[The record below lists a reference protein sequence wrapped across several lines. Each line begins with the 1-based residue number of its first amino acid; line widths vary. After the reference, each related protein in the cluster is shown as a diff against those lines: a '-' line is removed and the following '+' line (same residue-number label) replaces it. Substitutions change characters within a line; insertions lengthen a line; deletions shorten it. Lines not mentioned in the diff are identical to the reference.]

1 MIRSPFPLLSQR
13 PKIKQRLSQVCPRV
27 VQVDCKN
34 TCFDIFNK
42 NKLLQNFVPGGP
54 GGPGGFSPIT
64 YARARV
70 GGCFLFLI
78 FSFVEKTLDHM
89 DRPISCAVFRM
100 DRNMGHTWTTWDTPK
115 TMDERN

>member
-34 TCFDIFNK
+34 TCFDISNK
-42 NKLLQNFVPGGP
+42 NKPLQDFVPGGP
-54 GGPGGFSPIT
+54 GGPGEIHPIT

-70 GGCFLFLI
+70 GVCFLFLI
-78 FSFVEKTLDHM
+78 FSFLEKTLDHLDQTISHAAFSM
-89 DRPISCAVFRM
+89 DQ
-100 DRNMGHTWTTWDTPK
+100 NMGHTWTTWT
-115 TMDERN
+115 TNQTIDERD